1 MRPKKCKDLYEEVS
15 SQAEATLDE
24 VKAVS
29 EFFWAEVRE
38 SLVNLKDVKVHLT
51 NLGDFTVKHWLIDK
65 EIKKCEALA
74 DQRKGSAPIGA
85 QMAHR
90 MTMLSQ
96 VKQMHLEETQRKEF
110 IYNHKKLTNE
120 NKQRK
125 SSESLEK

>member
-1 MRPKKCKDLYEEVS
+1 MRPKKCKDLYPEVA
-15 SQAEATLDE
+15 SQTGVTLDE

-38 SLVNLKDVKVHLT
+38 SLVNLRDVKVHLT

-74 DQRKGSAPIGA
+74 EQRKGSAPIGI
-85 QMAHR
+85 QMTNR
-90 MTMLSQ
+90 MSMLNG

-125 SSESLEK
+125 SSESLEE

>member
-1 MRPKKCKDLYEEVS
+1 VS

-65 EIKKCEALA
+65 ELKKCEALA
-74 DQRKGSAPIGA
+74 EQRKGSAPIGI
-85 QMAHR
+85 QMAQR
-90 MTMLSQ
+90 MTMLNQ
-96 VKQMHLEETQRKEF
+96 VKQMHQEEAQRKEF

>member
-1 MRPKKCKDLYEEVS
+1 MSRQS
-15 SQAEATLDE
+15 EATLDE

-38 SLVNLKDVKVHLT
+38 ALTNLSDVKVHLT

-65 EIKKCEALA
+65 EIRKCEALA
-74 DQRKGSAPIGA
+74 EQRKGSAPIGA
-85 QMAHR
+85 QMKIR
-90 MTMLSQ
+90 MDMLNK
-96 VKQMHLEETQRKEF
+96 VKQMHLEESQRKEF

-125 SSESLEK
+125 SPESLEK

>member
-1 MRPKKCKDLYEEVS
+1 MRPRKCKDLYEEVS
-15 SQAEATLDE
+15 RQSEATLDE

-38 SLVNLKDVKVHLT
+38 ALTNLSDVKVHLT

-65 EIKKCEALA
+65 EIRKCEALA
-74 DQRKGSAPIGA
+74 EQRKGSAPIGV
-85 QMAHR
+85 QMKIR
-90 MTMLSQ
+90 MDMLNK
-96 VKQMHLEETQRKEF
+96 VKQIQLEESQRKEF

-125 SSESLEK
+125 SAESLEK